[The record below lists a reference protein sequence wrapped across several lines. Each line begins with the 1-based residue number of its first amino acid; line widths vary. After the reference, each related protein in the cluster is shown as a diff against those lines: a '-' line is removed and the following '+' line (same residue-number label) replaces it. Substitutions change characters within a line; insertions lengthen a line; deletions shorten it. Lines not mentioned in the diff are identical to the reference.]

1 MENFDLKKYLAE
13 NKLLKENKSSLPI
26 NEGTFDYMKDSE
38 EVRDLFRTITGE
50 SGYDVLDSN
59 MFSGGGSDFSG
70 EGEGWMLNIDDTNI
84 PPADKAKF
92 VDAVMKLGKQKGWKI
107 KQYGN
112 DSVEIYEKG
121 FGLNEIDSMIA
132 FTENR
137 KIVEAFDKLMSHINS
152 AQQKN
157 KLSPNAM
164 KALEVAKEE
173 IDKLPK

>member
-1 MENFDLKKYLAE
+1 MSMKKDRLQELA
-13 NKLLKENKSSLPI
+13 
-26 NEGTFDYMKDSE
+26 
-38 EVRDLFRTITGE
+38 
-50 SGYDVLDSN
+50 
-59 MFSGGGSDFSG
+59 
-70 EGEGWMLNIDDTNI
+70 
-84 PPADKAKF
+84 
-92 VDAVMKLGKQKGWKI
+92 
-107 KQYGN
+107 
-112 DSVEIYEKG
+112 
-121 FGLNEIDSMIA
+121 GLNEIDSMIA

>member
-1 MENFDLKKYLAE
+1 MKLSRKRLMEAAG
-13 NKLLKENKSSLPI
+13 LLKEATTDRDAIAHFVWGQEALMDKGEDDIEEIINQIEEEWEASKANYGNVDEYLEELE
-26 NEGTFDYMKDSE
+26 NEGGME
-38 EVRDLFRTITGE
+38 
-50 SGYDVLDSN
+50 
-59 MFSGGGSDFSG
+59 MF
-70 EGEGWMLNIDDTNI
+70 
-84 PPADKAKF
+84 
-92 VDAVMKLGKQKGWKI
+92 
-107 KQYGN
+107 
-112 DSVEIYEKG
+112 
-121 FGLNEIDSMIA
+121 LNEIDSMIA